1 MIVGMGVDLLD
12 IRRVER
18 ELWRGDWGQG
28 DGIFSPEEI
37 RYCQAFRR
45 PARRYAACFAAKE
58 ATLKALGMDVADL
71 AAFREVEVRL
81 DTSSIAL
88 RNRLQQRSDQL
99 GVRRIRLSTTVSRDL
114 SGAMVI
120 LEG

>member
-1 MIVGMGVDLLD
+1 MGVDLLD

-18 ELWRGDWGQG
+18 ELSRGDWRQG

-37 RYCQAFRR
+37 RYCSAIRR
-45 PARRYAACFAAKE
+45 PARRYATCFAAKE
-58 ATLKALGMDVADL
+58 AALKALGMDVADL